1 MLVDDLE
8 NSGQWQ
14 QALMH
19 LRRQLASGQGVN
31 DEGWH
36 HFGRLLQRLC
46 YWDSARRAYKCALIL
61 NPARPRTLNNLALIE
76 LQLLNSFE
84 AERCLSQ
91 ALALKPLSIDEEELL
106 QATACD
112 LYLYQLRPA
121 LALAHVE
128 QQLERRVSVM
138 ALANQAIC
146 FQKLFRLQEAIQ
158 VQEQAVRL
166 HISTHAPQCKNAQLV
181 EMIGV
186 ACGDL
191 QNSMQ
196 LQLQLM
202 NLAIY
207 RLCDNSSDATG
218 LQMLLAGTSKDL
230 NYWQDARRAITR
242 WDGSPVDELII
253 FDDQGFGDTIQNLSW
268 IEEASK
274 RVKYLRI
281 WLRPSLIEMVRLRMK
296 LPSNCIV
303 ETLSLDSSPW
313 AAGSKQIGF
322 FFLPMVLKQWSP
334 TAFDCRPAYLKRN
347 QLIINNSRCRIGL
360 VWSAG
365 HHKAPQPE
373 RSARV
378 RDVPREQFFQLAQL
392 WSDTHDAVLLSLQ
405 LDGHR
410 EDPAQKLINN
420 GVLLQPLKY
429 ADWQQTAN
437 IIDGLDLL
445 VTVDTSVA
453 HLAGA
458 MGLPTVMLL
467 NKPADWRWGQDG
479 NSSFLYRSMRIARCN
494 TPDNWDSALA
504 QANQIVNEFFVNANA
519 LSAKRFCNLSSN

>member
-14 QALMH
+14 QALLH
-19 LRRQLASGQGVN
+19 LRKQLASGQGVN

-36 HFGRLLQRLC
+36 QFGRLLQRLC
-46 YWDSARRAYKCALIL
+46 RWDSARRAYKCALNL
-61 NPARPRTLNNLALIE
+61 NSARPRTLNNLALIE
-76 LQLLNSFE
+76 LQLLNSLE
-84 AERCLSQ
+84 AEHWLNQ

-112 LYLYQLRPA
+112 LNLYQLRPA

-128 QQLERRVSVM
+128 QQLRRRVSVM

-146 FQKLFRLQEAIQ
+146 FQKLFRLQEAVQ

-166 HISTHAPQCKNAQLV
+166 HISNHAPQLINAPLV
-181 EMIGV
+181 NLIGV

-191 QNSMQ
+191 HNSMQ
-196 LQLQLM
+196 LQLMLM

-207 RLCDNSSDATG
+207 RLCDNSSDAIS
-218 LQMLLAGTSKDL
+218 LQMLLASTSSDL

-242 WDGSPVDELII
+242 WDGLHADELII
-253 FDDQGFGDTIQNLSW
+253 WDDQGFGDTIQNLYW
-268 IEEASK
+268 IVEASR

-281 WLRPSLIEMVRLRMK
+281 WLRPSLIEMVRLRMEM
-296 LPSNCIV
+296 PSNCIL
-303 ETLSLDSSPW
+303 EILSQDCCPW
-313 AAGSKQIGF
+313 AVGSKQIGF
-322 FFLPMVLKQWSP
+322 FFLPMLLKQWS
-334 TAFDCRPAYLKRN
+334 AAASDCRPVYLKSN
-347 QLIINNSRCRIGL
+347 QLTINKQIRRIGL

-373 RSARV
+373 MSARV
-378 RDVPREQFFQLAQL
+378 RDVPREQFFQLAQR
-392 WSDTHDAVLLSLQ
+392 WGQTHAAVLLSLQ
-405 LDGHR
+405 LDGHT

-420 GVLLQPLKY
+420 GVLLQALKST
-429 ADWQQTAN
+429 DWQQTAS
-437 IIDGLDLL
+437 IIECLDLL

-453 HLAGA
+453 HLAAA

-479 NSSFLYRSMRIARCN
+479 NSSFLYQSMRIARCN
-494 TPDNWDSALA
+494 KPDDWSSALD
-504 QANQIVNEFFVNANA
+504 QANYMVNEFFGNANA
-519 LSAKRFCNLSSN
+519 LAAKRFCNLSSN

>member
-14 QALMH
+14 QALLH
-19 LRRQLASGQGVN
+19 LRKQLASGQGVN

-46 YWDSARRAYKCALIL
+46 RWDSARKAYKCALNL

-76 LQLLNSFE
+76 LQLLNSLE
-84 AERCLSQ
+84 AEHWLNQ

-112 LYLYQLRPA
+112 LNLYQLRPA

-128 QQLERRVSVM
+128 QQLRRRVSVM

-146 FQKLFRLQEAIQ
+146 FQKLFRLQEAVQ

-166 HISTHAPQCKNAQLV
+166 HISNHAPQLSNAPL
-181 EMIGV
+181 MNLIGV

-191 QNSMQ
+191 HNSMQ
-196 LQLQLM
+196 LQLMLM

-207 RLCDNSSDATG
+207 RLCDNSSDAIS
-218 LQMLLAGTSKDL
+218 LQMLLASTSSDL

-242 WDGSPVDELII
+242 WDGLHADELII
-253 FDDQGFGDTIQNLSW
+253 FDDQGFGDTIQNLYW
-268 IEEASK
+268 IVEASR

-281 WLRPSLIEMVRLRMK
+281 WLRPSLIEMVRLRMEM
-296 LPSNCIV
+296 PSNCII
-303 ETLSLDSSPW
+303 EILSQDCCPW
-313 AAGSKQIGF
+313 AVGSKQIGF
-322 FFLPMVLKQWSP
+322 FFLPMVLKQWS
-334 TAFDCRPAYLKRN
+334 AAASDSRPAYLKRN
-347 QLIINNSRCRIGL
+347 QLTINKQIRRIGL

-373 RSARV
+373 MSARV
-378 RDVPREQFFQLAQL
+378 RDVPREQFFQLAQR
-392 WSDTHDAVLLSLQ
+392 WGQTHAAVLLSLQ

-420 GVLLQPLKY
+420 GVLLQALKST
-429 ADWQQTAN
+429 DWQQTAS
-437 IIDGLDLL
+437 IIECLDLL

-453 HLAGA
+453 HLAAA

-479 NSSFLYRSMRIARCN
+479 NSSFLYQSMRIARCN
-494 TPDNWDSALA
+494 KPDDWSSALD
-504 QANQIVNEFFVNANA
+504 QANYMVNEFFGNANA
-519 LSAKRFCNLSSN
+519 LAAKRFCNLSSN